1 MKMEI
6 DLTDEQAE
14 KVEILK
20 ENGIEV
26 GEAIDI
32 LFEMKEAMVDSSN
45 QVIDSRIDK
54 VNQEKLDLEK
64 RLSEIDD
71 EISFFEKLKDNSI
84 NPIQK
89 QKIIGKDYGEI
100 AKTYDE
106 SVQDEKNKFKWTK
119 NIFKF

>member
-106 SVQDEKNKFKWTK
+106 SVQDEKHKFKWTK

>member
-32 LFEMKEAMVDSSN
+32 LFEMKKAMVDSSN

-106 SVQDEKNKFKWTK
+106 SVQDEKHKFKWTK

>member
-1 MKMEI
+1 MEI

-106 SVQDEKNKFKWTK
+106 RVQDEKHKFKWTK